1 MEWYFSKNIRSE
13 ETYSTDLEF
22 NAVNYLDKW
31 HFSCING
38 KSSEFSLILQMF
50 FTFYPNSTVYH

>member
-13 ETYSTDLEF
+13 ETYSTDNQF
-22 NAVNYLDKW
+22 NAVSQFDKW
-31 HFSCING
+31 FFSCTNG

-50 FTFYPNSTVYH
+50 FTFNLNHRLKH